1 MAHPLYLRGILILLV
16 AACSC
21 AMPSVCRADG
31 PDGRDMLC
39 SDGYGSFNLKFATGI
54 TVSVEPV
61 RKSAFASRVC
71 SASLNWKGGGFSVIP
86 KASEV
91 DIDVLGADLGLGSP
105 VVALEVRDLGSD
117 KLLQYEIYS
126 LKKPAQK
133 LRTLTGGD
141 YFNAADTDLDGR
153 IEIWTDDA
161 AAIDG
166 FENLPL
172 SRFDAA
178 PTMVL
183 RFEKNRLLDVSAEF
197 QPEYDHQ
204 IDALKAELDQQ
215 QMSHFKSSDGKLADR
230 YALPVNEIHELI
242 NTKIKV
248 LEIVWAYLYSGREQ
262 EAWSTLTAMW
272 PTSDTDRIRTSI
284 QHERAGGMR
293 SRVDGVAAPPPR
305 FHVKK
310 HAMIFEAEL
319 DYDKNDPGKM
329 FEADTAPQEILLR
342 RPPPAAQASLKTET
356 VLYLVVDAA
365 GKVQKAQPEGQA
377 DKDLLA
383 ATAGWKFIPAFKD
396 GRPVAS
402 HMRYGVT
409 PYR

>member
-1 MAHPLYLRGILILLV
+1 
-16 AACSC
+16 
-21 AMPSVCRADG
+21 MPAVCPA
-31 PDGRDMLC
+31 DGRDMLC
-39 SDGYGSFNLKFATGI
+39 SDGYGSFSSQFATGI

-61 RKSAFASRVC
+61 RKSAFASRIC
-71 SASLNWKGGGFSVIP
+71 SASLSWRGGGLPVTP

-91 DIDVLGADLGLGSP
+91 DIDLLGADLGLGSP
-105 VVALEVRDLGSD
+105 VVALEIRTTGSD
-117 KLLQYEIYS
+117 KLVQYEIYS

-133 LRTLTGGD
+133 LRTLTGAD

-183 RFEKNRLLDVSAEF
+183 RFEKNRLIDVSAEF
-197 QPEYDHQ
+197 QPDYDRQ
-204 IDALKAELDQQ
+204 IDALKTELDEQQ
-215 QMSHFKSSDGKLADR
+215 ISRFKGSDGKLADR
-230 YALPVNEIHELI
+230 YALPIDQMHDLV
-242 NTKIKV
+242 NTKIKT

-272 PTSDTDRIRTSI
+272 PGSDVDRIRTSI
-284 QHERAGGMR
+284 QQERAGGMR
-293 SRVDGVAAPPPR
+293 SKVDGVAGSPPR

-319 DYDKNDPGKM
+319 DYDKNDSGKM
-329 FEADTAPQEILLR
+329 FEVDSAPQQILLR
-342 RPPPAAQASLKTET
+342 WPPPPPTARASLKAET